1 MKTLKSRIVV
11 ITGAGSGIG
20 RSLALESAR
29 RGARLALCDVN
40 DTGLAET
47 LTVRVDGEFGLHAG
61 DNVWLTPDA
70 DKIHKFDAEGL
81 RIA

>member
-47 LTVRVDGEFGLHAG
+47 AAACDGAEVLTARTERSVPFFSKG
-61 DNVWLTPDA
+61 DDYKP
-70 DKIHKFDAEGL
+70 
-81 RIA
+81 